1 VRLLHTMPAGSVE
14 LRLDGT
20 EAGVTPEGQALQ
32 GSFGQRFRDALAGE
46 ATKRLQK
53 FAGGSK

>member
-14 LRLDGT
+14 LNGT
-20 EAGVTPEGQALQ
+20 EAGATPEGQALQ